1 MSDALFDDEEGE
13 GVLRYLAWSPRAF
26 RSADSLR
33 AALRRIRRFIDFDG
47 TIAAPRS
54 FAPMPR
60 LRGKPLAAFLAEA
73 PYAVQTW
80 NPVSAMRFFLDDHPK
95 LPRPRMVLVAPMREF
110 RGERGEIGIGKDF
123 SRLGIG
129 GAHIIDD
136 MPAES
141 IRAPGCVVL
150 PP

>member
-1 MSDALFDDEEGE
+1 MFEGLDDDEGE
-13 GVLRYLAWSPRAF
+13 GMLRYLAWAPRRI
-26 RSADSLR
+26 RSASALR
-33 AALRRIRRFIDFDG
+33 AAMRRIRRFIDFDG

-54 FAPMPR
+54 LAPMAS
-60 LRGKPLAAFLAEA
+60 LRGKPLAAYLAEA
-73 PYAVQTW
+73 PFAVQTW
-80 NPVSAMRFFLDDHPK
+80 NPVSAMKFFLDDHPR
-95 LPRPRMVLVAPMREF
+95 LPRPKMVLVAPMREII
-110 RGERGEIGIGKDF
+110 GERGALVAIGKDF

>member
-1 MSDALFDDEEGE
+1 MFEGSDDENGE
-13 GVLRYLAWSPRAF
+13 GVLRYLAWSPRAI
-26 RSADSLR
+26 RSAPALR

-47 TIAAPRS
+47 TIAVPRS
-54 FAPMPR
+54 LAPMPF
-60 LRGKPLAAFLAEA
+60 LRGKPLAAYLGEA
-73 PYAVQTW
+73 PFAVQTW
-80 NPVSAMRFFLDDHPK
+80 NPVSALRFFLDDHPR
-95 LPRPRMVLVAPMREF
+95 LPRPRMVLVAPMREI
-110 RGERGEIGIGKDF
+110 RGERGTLTIGKDF